1 MTNPIVSA
9 QPRQDCRSHLAH
21 MVQNEDQGNATNA
34 TFEATKQPTFPPPQF
49 HHQDID
55 STRLALSRV
64 VQALGATLLLAAIP
78 QQFAVPPGQ
87 PCSKFPVCTSIRFS
101 EGRFYASLDD
111 AKHISAQI
119 CDPRTLQPPIY
130 LPLAF
135 HRFYTC
141 ETLLLVLALST
152 FVHWLCVFDI
162 FQQPRWSDRY
172 LSATVYTTMVC
183 LIPAAFLVVD
193 PVTIVAQI
201 LPAITDVCLV
211 FCVLLDILRVEGSTS
226 KRDTLA

>member
-87 PCSKFPVCTSIRFS
+87 PCSKFP
-101 EGRFYASLDD
+101 
-111 AKHISAQI
+111 I

>member
-1 MTNPIVSA
+1 
-9 QPRQDCRSHLAH
+9 
-21 MVQNEDQGNATNA
+21 MVQSKDQGNGTSA
-34 TFEATKQPTFPPPQF
+34 TFEATKQRAFPPPQF
-49 HHQDID
+49 HHQDVD
-55 STRLALSRV
+55 STRVALWRV

-101 EGRFYASLDD
+101 EGRFSVSLNNTKD
-111 AKHISAQI
+111 ISAQI
-119 CDPRTLQPPIY
+119 CDPQTLQPPIY
-130 LPLAF
+130 LPPAF

-141 ETLLLVLALST
+141 ETLLLVFALST

-172 LSATVYTTMVC
+172 LCAIVYTTMVC

-193 PVTIVAQI
+193 PVTVVAQI
-201 LPAITDVCLV
+201 MPAITDVCLV
-211 FCVLLDILRVEGSTS
+211 FCVLLNILRVGGSAS
-226 KRDTLA
+226 KRDTLG